1 MKSGGNDLLL
11 EIVRLIQ
18 RYPPEE
24 WKSALA
30 IFESEIAREP
40 IVHLLQAARDLSE
53 SDQVGREVQPKTR
66 RRRTRKGE
74 DQDRPRAFLAPDLRS
89 SIAQQPMA
97 VLKQLAKDF
106 NVQISSKDSRAR
118 LIGRIANAFA
128 RQGNSAKRAYLDL
141 IRARSSSNEYSKWVN
156 IILGKP

>member
-1 MKSGGNDLLL
+1 MKKGGSDLLL
-11 EIVRLIQ
+11 DVMKLIK

-24 WKSALA
+24 WKRALA
-30 IFESEIAREP
+30 IFENEAAREP
-40 IVHLLQAARDLSE
+40 IIHLLRTARDLSE
-53 SDQVGREVQPKTR
+53 RNQAGREVARRPKTR
-66 RRRTRKGE
+66 KKEG
-74 DQDRPRAFLAPDLRS
+74 QDRPRAFFAPDLRT

-106 NVQISSKDSRAR
+106 NVQTSPKDSRAR
-118 LIGRIANAFA
+118 LIGKIANAFS

-141 IRARSSSNEYSKWVN
+141 IRARSSSNEYSKWVD